1 MPGCSVYGCTS
12 GYDTTHKRGPEKK
25 YQLFSFPESTRIKNL
40 WVARINRD
48 KWQPTKNSRVCQ
60 KHFTPSDLE
69 FVPGDLDKKGNERKR
84 YILKE
89 NALPSL
95 YLKGSQPESNEN
107 EPPRKKVASEA
118 DIRFNH
124 TYCAQQQDPVEQVV
138 VEAPE
143 DNNDLEDVI
152 IATAQDVPGNEL
164 EILEDTSLTQQ
175 NYEKIL
181 DEKNAYIAL
190 LERDNLIHRQKL
202 DSVKKVFGED
212 QMLRLQN
219 PSSRMP
225 WSDQTLQKSMQL
237 YYSSGAKGYQFMREK
252 GYPLPERTTII
263 RHCNKI
269 HSDFGTQHDMLKLM
283 AMKIET
289 LNQRDRKCAII
300 FDETAIQAK
309 REFDPS
315 TGEFIGLPTL
325 PAGPKAVHKRMCAG
339 IDNDKILAT
348 HVFNVLA
355 VGLIKM
361 WKQLIGYHLTDDSF
375 CAKSCAKWLRE
386 LVHACM
392 DIGLEVMVIV
402 HDMGPGNQ
410 AV

>member
-1 MPGCSVYGCTS
+1 M
-12 GYDTTHKRGPEKK
+12 R
-25 YQLFSFPESTRIKNL
+25 
-40 WVARINRD
+40 
-48 KWQPTKNSRVCQ
+48 RVFQ
-60 KHFTPSDLE
+60 KTFIQSDFE

-225 WSDQTLQKSMQL
+225 
-237 YYSSGAKGYQFMREK
+237 
-252 GYPLPERTTII
+252 
-263 RHCNKI
+263 
-269 HSDFGTQHDMLKLM
+269 
-283 AMKIET
+283 
-289 LNQRDRKCAII
+289 
-300 FDETAIQAK
+300 
-309 REFDPS
+309 
-315 TGEFIGLPTL
+315 
-325 PAGPKAVHKRMCAG
+325 
-339 IDNDKILAT
+339 
-348 HVFNVLA
+348 
-355 VGLIKM
+355 
-361 WKQLIGYHLTDDSF
+361 
-375 CAKSCAKWLRE
+375 
-386 LVHACM
+386 
-392 DIGLEVMVIV
+392 
-402 HDMGPGNQ
+402 
-410 AV
+410 